1 MTDNAMA
8 LTMMML
14 LRLLLMPMSSN
25 KQAKPVAIN
34 NSDNGKLQ
42 WQLVIVAVD

>member
-8 LTMMML
+8 LTMMMM
-14 LRLLLMPMSSN
+14 LLLMPMPTN

-34 NSDNGKLQ
+34 NSDNRKLQ